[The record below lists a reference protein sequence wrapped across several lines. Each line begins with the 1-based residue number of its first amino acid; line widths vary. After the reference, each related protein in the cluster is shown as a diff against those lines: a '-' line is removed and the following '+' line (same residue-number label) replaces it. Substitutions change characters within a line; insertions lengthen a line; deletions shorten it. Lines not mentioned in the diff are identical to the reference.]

1 MKMAYKIDDKLKIC
15 LVDIANSY
23 VALKQ
28 YDMAYCYFIRFLEG
42 CNRNSPAFASVEKIA
57 SYAKSKRNPDYNIQQ
72 HFQNAIEH
80 ENNLEYKEALDE
92 FENYR
97 ILTNENEERVTESI
111 KKLNLMICP
120 ERVIVKTLIKK
131 IDELCSIEEYESAIA
146 LCDRVNKLAVLH
158 SQEFMWA
165 NRKKQEIRY
174 IIFRKQESQNNAR

>member
-1 MKMAYKIDDKLKIC
+1 
-15 LVDIANSY
+15 
-23 VALKQ
+23 
-28 YDMAYCYFIRFLEG
+28 
-42 CNRNSPAFASVEKIA
+42 
-57 SYAKSKRNPDYNIQQ
+57 
-72 HFQNAIEH
+72 
-80 ENNLEYKEALDE
+80 
-92 FENYR
+92 
-97 ILTNENEERVTESI
+97 
-111 KKLNLMICP
+111 MICP